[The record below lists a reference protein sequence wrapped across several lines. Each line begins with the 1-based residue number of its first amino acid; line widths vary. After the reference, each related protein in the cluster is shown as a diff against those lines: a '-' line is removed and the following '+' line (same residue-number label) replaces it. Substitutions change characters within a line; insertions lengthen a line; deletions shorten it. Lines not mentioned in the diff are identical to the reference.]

1 MELRRKISLKKKEQ
15 LKKDISNLGYNEHC
29 EIYNI
34 IRKDTDKISEN
45 SNGIF
50 INLKFIKDETLF
62 RVEDF
67 VHYCKNTRQSTRKI
81 EAPTISSVEESVNTK
96 NNIEDSLLSDENLLT
111 GFHNFEN
118 SIFKNAKLNLLHL
131 IDDSNTNLQS
141 PVNACPVPPRKS
153 SLPRSK
159 KLRLNGVRERI
170 LKKCRNMNKDLFFCD
185 SSASVKDTDE
195 DLSQLDFVS
204 VSSVETISTIISTY

>member
-1 MELRRKISLKKKEQ
+1 MEVQRKISLKKKEQ

-50 INLKFIKDETLF
+50 INLKFIKDETLV

-67 VHYCKNTRQSTRKI
+67 VHYCKNNKN
-81 EAPTISSVEESVNTK
+81 SSQNSENMDALDSHASKSHNFKAKLEH
-96 NNIEDSLLSDENLLT
+96 SLLSDENLLT
-111 GFHNFEN
+111 GFHNFEH

-131 IDDSNTNLQS
+131 LDEPKS
-141 PVNACPVPPRKS
+141 PVSTSTAPVPKKLV
-153 SLPRSK
+153 LPRSK
-159 KLRLNGVRERI
+159 KFKLNGVRERI
-170 LKKCRNMNKDLFFCD
+170 LKKCRNINRDLFFCD
-185 SSASVKDTDE
+185 SNISTKDTEE
-195 DLSQLDFVS
+195 DLSQLDFIS
-204 VSSVETISTIISTY
+204 VPSVDTISTILSIS